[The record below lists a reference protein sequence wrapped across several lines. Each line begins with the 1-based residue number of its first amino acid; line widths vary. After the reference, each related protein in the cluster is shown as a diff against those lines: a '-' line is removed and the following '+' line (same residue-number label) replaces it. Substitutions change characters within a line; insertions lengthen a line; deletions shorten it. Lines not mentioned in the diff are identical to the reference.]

1 MVTGTLSHDP
11 RILIRL
17 LMLGLLLSGLWSFA
31 ALSAAVDELS
41 DELYPEWSQDN
52 PIVRENRQPGS
63 RDWEAPVSPTVS
75 AAYAAA
81 DLPSRDDVAFSP
93 AESGGGLDAWTPP
106 LISGYADRV
115 SVAPGGTIRFYIST
129 TAAYV
134 DLVVLR
140 MGWYGGEG
148 GRTMHTAYAL
158 PGIAQPVPTPE
169 PETGLVAANWQP
181 SYTLDIPPDW
191 PSGVYLVRLLAYDA
205 PLANE
210 PLDVGYILF
219 VVRDDRQVAD
229 IVYKVAVN
237 TYQAY
242 NNWGG
247 KSLYTFNSV
256 GPPATKVS
264 FDRPYSQWAGAGH
277 FFDWDFPMIRWLERE
292 GYNVTYITDV
302 DAHEGTSYM
311 TGRRVLLSVGHD
323 EYWSKEMRDS
333 WEAARDAG
341 YALGFFSGN
350 NVYWQ
355 VRFEPSAD
363 GVPNRVLVCY
373 KDAARDPLFQRDN
386 SRLTV
391 LWRDPLVGR
400 PENALLGGMS
410 DGVIHIGED
419 YPYVVKAA
427 DHWIFAGTG
436 AQPGQAWSRIVG
448 YEYERVV
455 DNGHT
460 PPGLVILS
468 ESPVVD
474 VTGRPSVSQ
483 SVYYRKGGM
492 VFSAGTIDWA
502 WALDDSRMPDRV
514 DPRIQRVTHNI
525 LQAFL
530 RGGPPTA
537 AASSEVEPALW
548 LIVSTAFL
556 LVPLGIGSLWYSRR
570 LTRAHA
576 VSWAE

>member
-247 KSLYTFNSV
+247 KSLYTFNSWARRLPRCPSIAPIAS
-256 GPPATKVS
+256 GP
-264 FDRPYSQWAGAGH
+264 
-277 FFDWDFPMIRWLERE
+277 ERAISS
-292 GYNVTYITDV
+292 T
-302 DAHEGTSYM
+302 GTS
-311 TGRRVLLSVGHD
+311 
-323 EYWSKEMRDS
+323 
-333 WEAARDAG
+333 
-341 YALGFFSGN
+341 
-350 NVYWQ
+350 
-355 VRFEPSAD
+355 P
-363 GVPNRVLVCY
+363 
-373 KDAARDPLFQRDN
+373 
-386 SRLTV
+386 
-391 LWRDPLVGR
+391 
-400 PENALLGGMS
+400 
-410 DGVIHIGED
+410 
-419 YPYVVKAA
+419 
-427 DHWIFAGTG
+427 
-436 AQPGQAWSRIVG
+436 
-448 YEYERVV
+448 
-455 DNGHT
+455 
-460 PPGLVILS
+460 
-468 ESPVVD
+468 
-474 VTGRPSVSQ
+474 
-483 SVYYRKGGM
+483 
-492 VFSAGTIDWA
+492 
-502 WALDDSRMPDRV
+502 
-514 DPRIQRVTHNI
+514 
-525 LQAFL
+525 
-530 RGGPPTA
+530 
-537 AASSEVEPALW
+537 
-548 LIVSTAFL
+548 
-556 LVPLGIGSLWYSRR
+556 
-570 LTRAHA
+570 
-576 VSWAE
+576 